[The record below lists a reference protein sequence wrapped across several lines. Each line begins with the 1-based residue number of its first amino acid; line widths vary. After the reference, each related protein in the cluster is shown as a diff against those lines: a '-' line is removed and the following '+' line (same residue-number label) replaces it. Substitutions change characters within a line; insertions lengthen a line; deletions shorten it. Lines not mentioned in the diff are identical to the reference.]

1 MVNMVP
7 KTVVVASP
15 VPSARTTLPQRSPH
29 AVSNKNLGHYILGKT
44 IGEGTFGKVK
54 LGRHILTGE
63 RVAVKVLEKERI
75 QEVAD
80 IERVARE
87 VQLLKLIRHPHVV
100 QLYEIIETKGQLYLI
115 MEYASGGE
123 LFDYIVQNQ
132 RVPEPEACRFFHQI
146 IAGVEKIHA
155 MNVVHRDLKPENL
168 LLDEH
173 RCIKIVDFGLSNRFN
188 LGQLLKTA
196 CGSPCYAPPE
206 MVSGQNYVPQMCDL
220 WSCGVILFAMV
231 CGFLPFE
238 DSNTSALYK
247 KILAANYSPPSFI
260 SESVKELIA
269 GLLTVDPSARF
280 TIADVRGHPWYQQIS
295 EASVRP
301 KDLVAG
307 QCGLDED
314 VLQELKRHG
323 FPREYAINCL
333 QNNKHN
339 SVTTTYYLL
348 AAKRKRM
355 MDHLQ
360 RQEERQEERDRAASP
375 SSRPGASTTDQRPH
389 TERRESNGGAAKEAS
404 AAHAVHATHVAHA
417 TPRPDATRE
426 GGVTPRVEAGISPR
440 MEGGVTPTPRME
452 AGTPRV
458 VASPHPQQRMTPQE
472 SRDAQ
477 VTPNSSR
484 MAVTPDTSMSRPAVQ
499 QTTPNS
505 SRAVV
510 THDRPEP
517 STPNSSRMVT
527 PDASMSLPRPAV
539 QVAMPTSPYLGH
551 ERDEKHAVHATPEV
565 RFDGT
570 TRYVIRPVNS
580 KVARSSTVPVS
591 QRPAPSTPRQP
602 MSSRPTS
609 SPKQEERFTV
619 VEVKTGLDEEVLQEL
634 KQQGIPRD
642 YAISCLQ
649 GNKQNSITATYHH
662 LLAAKRRRT
671 TTPRGPERATSP
683 SVPHGASAMDQRPH
697 SEMGREKAK
706 VATRVVASPNPV
718 HRITRPDVQVA
729 APSQRV
735 VTPDVREAHASQ
747 AHVPG
752 HPQARFVRP
761 MVSTPMASQGSPVR
775 VVAGTPGTPRQV
787 TRGVAP
793 RMAYPTAWAYGGRI
807 L

>member
-1 MVNMVP
+1 MVP

-375 SSRPGASTTDQRPH
+375 SSRPGASSRGSLST
-389 TERRESNGGAAKEAS
+389 
-404 AAHAVHATHVAHA
+404 
-417 TPRPDATRE
+417 
-426 GGVTPRVEAGISPR
+426 
-440 MEGGVTPTPRME
+440 
-452 AGTPRV
+452 
-458 VASPHPQQRMTPQE
+458 PQQRMTPQE

-683 SVPHGASAMDQRPH
+683 SVGSAATLRDGAGEGQGGNAGCGLSQPGAPHHAAGRAGCSAF
-697 SEMGREKAK
+697 
-706 VATRVVASPNPV
+706 
-718 HRITRPDVQVA
+718 A
-729 APSQRV
+729 ACSDPR
-735 VTPDVREAHASQ
+735 R
-747 AHVPG
+747 
-752 HPQARFVRP
+752 AR
-761 MVSTPMASQGSPVR
+761 
-775 VVAGTPGTPRQV
+775 
-787 TRGVAP
+787 
-793 RMAYPTAWAYGGRI
+793 
-807 L
+807 